1 MGLAADTGPG
11 VGVWS
16 SKQGDQGVWDRRG
29 ILRGKVVVTLALGLV
44 LCSVRVTEG
53 FPQCPAQSAFLSN
66 KPKARLERSLVNLT
80 GPSSH
85 LL

>member
-1 MGLAADTGPG
+1 MGLAADTEPG

-16 SKQGDQGVWDRRG
+16 SKQGDQGGWDRR

-44 LCSVRVTEG
+44 LCGVRVTEG
-53 FPQCPAQSAFLSN
+53 FLQCFARSAFLSN
-66 KPKARLERSLVNLT
+66 KPDKRSLMNLT